1 MLFCIAQNS
10 PDLKIK
16 WMENS
21 QVYIGIIFIIT
32 QFSIP
37 KKREEM
43 LEQKKNKLI
52 QMGSPRIIVRYFYQI
67 S

>member
-21 QVYIGIIFIIT
+21 QVHRDYFYYNSIFHT
-32 QFSIP
+32 E
-37 KKREEM
+37 KREEM
-43 LEQKKNKLI
+43 LQRTEKKHINSN
-52 QMGSPRIIVRYFYQI
+52 GFSADYR
-67 S
+67 

>member
-21 QVYIGIIFIIT
+21 QVYRDYFYYNSIFHT
-32 QFSIP
+32 E
-37 KKREEM
+37 KRKEM
-43 LEQKKNKLI
+43 LEQKKKKNKLI
-52 QMGSPRIIVRYFYQI
+52 QMGSPRIIVRYFY
-67 S
+67 